1 MFYAQNRKL
10 LGLSFIANTI
20 VKYRRLKKNILYV
33 LLVTQHWIPSNPK
46 TNLKILFPSI
56 AGPPSAAPRINN
68 NNNSN
73 SHTQSN
79 FKRQNTVDTA
89 SIKENTARLSTI
101 SSRPAT
107 ATTPTS
113 KPMAPIL
120 SPLDSTRKSLLWSS

>member
-1 MFYAQNRKL
+1 MFYAQNIKL

-20 VKYRRLKKNILYV
+20 LKYRRLKIYIVRFTRHTTLNPVKSKNKLI
-33 LLVTQHWIPSNPK
+33 
-46 TNLKILFPSI
+46 ILFPSI

-120 SPLDSTRKSLLWSS
+120 SPLDSTRKSLL